1 MFSLES
7 TGDGLRLAWDGQ
19 LVLQYNFSKG
29 GHRPFVHP
37 LRLPDSPDLT
47 TDRATVVPV
56 DHLHHQGLW
65 VGWKKVN
72 GVNFWEQPQEGADPA
87 GYGRILHQKVV
98 SQDAGDDQ
106 ARFTT
111 LNSWTD
117 WNDVQHLTETRETTV
132 RAPRDGVMVVD
143 LRTELA
149 PHERDVTLDLLR
161 GEPGGGGLFYSGV
174 AIRYN
179 DAMSPGEFLDADGR
193 SDVDE
198 IFGSTSRWCG
208 CSGRHS
214 EDGQVY
220 GITVIDHPQ
229 NPRHPTTWW
238 LRNRKDFCLVQP
250 SPSYHEPFELSSGE
264 PLTLQY
270 RIVVHRGP
278 VSPDVIE
285 EAAW

>member
-7 TGDGLRLAWDGQ
+7 TDDGLRLAWDGHP
-19 LVLQYNFSKG
+19 VLQYNFLKG
-29 GHRPFVHP
+29 GNRPFVHP
-37 LRLPDSPDLT
+37 LRLPDSPALT

-87 GYGRILHQKVV
+87 GYGRILHQTMVTQEA
-98 SQDAGDDQ
+98 SDEH

-111 LNSWTD
+111 RNAWTD
-117 WNDVQHLTETRETTV
+117 WNDVQHLTETREITV
-132 RAPRDGVMVVD
+132 RAPRDGIMVVD
-143 LRTELA
+143 FRTELDA
-149 PHERDVTLDLLR
+149 HGREATLDLLR
-161 GEPGGGGLFYSGV
+161 GEPGGPGLFYSGV

-229 NPRHPTTWW
+229 NPRYPTSWW

-250 SPSYHEPFELSSGE
+250 SPSYHEPFDLALGE

-270 RIVVHRGP
+270 RIVVHRGA
-278 VSPDVIE
+278 VSPQVIE
-285 EAAW
+285 GAAW